1 MGITIVYNLGTG
13 QGYSVLDVINTFQK
27 ISGIA
32 INYIFSQRR
41 SGDIAECWSDPSL
54 ALKELQWQAKLSLED
69 MLRDAW
75 NWQINNPDGY
85 NIHD

>member
-1 MGITIVYNLGTG
+1 
-13 QGYSVLDVINTFQK
+13 
-27 ISGIA
+27 
-32 INYIFSQRR
+32 
-41 SGDIAECWSDPSL
+41 DIAECWSDPSL